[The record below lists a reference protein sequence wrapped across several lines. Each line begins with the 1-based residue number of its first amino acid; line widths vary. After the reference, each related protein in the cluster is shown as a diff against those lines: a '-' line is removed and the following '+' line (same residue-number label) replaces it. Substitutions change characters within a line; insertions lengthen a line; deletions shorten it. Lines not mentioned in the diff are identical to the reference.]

1 MKHTLVA
8 GSAHLDIL
16 ARPLQNTGY
25 RDRIGSV
32 QLAAGGTACNVA
44 FNLRNLG
51 RPVRLMTAWGT
62 SPIDRMLASHIESMG
77 VDLMVDECA
86 GMGVAAFAAQLTPE
100 GDLESAVS
108 AMWVDKHTFSPLR
121 IAQAV
126 AGTDLIIVE
135 ANLNSETMCAIAKA
149 GREAGCPV
157 FAMAVSEDKVERLIP
172 ALPLLTALFANGVE
186 CEALMEKMGAADP
199 SDIAES
205 SGVRLIVTRGERGAV
220 VYGPDGSRMKI
231 QPPILQDMKTLL
243 GVGDAFSV
251 GIIDGVVRHGK
262 SYAEAAEHAH
272 ELVKEIAC
280 RDTCNALSLHTL
292 SDMVDALDGT
302 ARYDA
307 LTGLMQR
314 AAFEREYKRL
324 EEAGEHALLLIDC
337 DHFKQVNDKHGHD
350 VGDSVLRGVAGIIAG
365 SIRKGDIPCRWGGD
379 EFALV
384 LPPGS
389 DAQVVAERIR
399 ISVAEARLY
408 GVTLSVGVAFAEPGE
423 KLESVL
429 KRADAAMYRAKR
441 KGRDAVVFEA
451 EALSNES

>member
-16 ARPLQNTGY
+16 ARPREKSGY

-44 FNLRNLG
+44 FNLRKLG

-62 SPIDRMLASHIESMG
+62 SPIDRMMASHIESLG
-77 VDLMVDECA
+77 VDLMVDEVS
-86 GMGVAAFAAQLTPE
+86 GMGIAAFAAQLTPE

-108 AMWVDKHTFSPLR
+108 AMCVDKHTFSPLR
-121 IAQAV
+121 ITQAV
-126 AGTDLIIVE
+126 AGTDLIVVE
-135 ANLNSETMCAIAKA
+135 ANLNSETMHAIAKA
-149 GREAGCPV
+149 GRDAGSPV
-157 FAMAVSEDKVERLIP
+157 FGMAVSEDKVERLIP
-172 ALPLLTALFANGVE
+172 ALPLLTALFANGAE

-199 SDIAES
+199 SDITES
-205 SGVRLIVTRGERGAV
+205 IGVTLIVTRGERGAV
-220 VYGPDGSRMKI
+220 VYGADGSRVKI
-231 QPPILQDMKTLL
+231 QPPTLQDMKTLL

-272 ELVKEIAC
+272 DLVKEIAC

-292 SDMVDALDGT
+292 SNMVDELDGT

-324 EEAGEHALLLIDC
+324 EESGGHALLLIDC
-337 DHFKQVNDKHGHD
+337 DRFKQVNDEHGHE
-350 VGDSVLRGVAGIIAG
+350 VGDSVLKGVASIIAG
-365 SIRKGDIPCRWGGD
+365 SIRKGDIPGRWGGD
-379 EFALV
+379 EFVVV
-384 LPPGS
+384 LPPSS

-399 ISVAEARLY
+399 GATAASQLY
-408 GVTLSVGVAFAEPGE
+408 GVTLSVGVAIAEAGE
-423 KLESVL
+423 KLETVFR
-429 KRADAAMYRAKR
+429 RADAAMYSAKR
-441 KGRDAVVFEA
+441 NGRDAVVFESETSRNA
-451 EALSNES
+451 A